1 MSRPS
6 LFPSYYRSD
15 AIIEC
20 KPILCFLCKQP
31 MVRFDQNRFKVM
43 LTCTSCNITIQMKTN
58 ETIIYQ
64 GEINAAEQQSEGP

>member
-1 MSRPS
+1 
-6 LFPSYYRSD
+6 
-15 AIIEC
+15 
-20 KPILCFLCKQP
+20 